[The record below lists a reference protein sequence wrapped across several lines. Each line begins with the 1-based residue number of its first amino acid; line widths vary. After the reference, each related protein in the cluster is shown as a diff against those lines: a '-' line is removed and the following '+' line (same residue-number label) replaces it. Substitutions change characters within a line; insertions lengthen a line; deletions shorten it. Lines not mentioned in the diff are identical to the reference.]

1 MHAQHHR
8 LNTILALLKMIL
20 DIPPWHPGSPWAQI
34 YVNAEPHSVSM
45 NRVSCEDERKAHWD
59 ETF

>member
-8 LNTILALLKMIL
+8 LNIILAPLKMIL
-20 DIPPWHPGSPWAQI
+20 DIHHGTLGSPWAQN